1 MLGQDHRL
9 TAAESWQELLTTA
22 RIGTVDVIVADPAAA
37 GRMEVAELQ
46 DIVRQYPSIPVIVYT
61 VLSPLALRGVV
72 ALARVGIEHV
82 VLNRFDDEP
91 HRFRELIERAPAHA
105 LGERMLEELAEQLS
119 RLPPM
124 LGRAIE
130 QLYRYPQ
137 RFHAMGDVA
146 AAAGVNTRTLYRHL
160 EPAGLSAPRLLV
172 VSARLLR
179 AYSYLRD
186 PARSIKDVAVK
197 AGYHS
202 PWQLAQQM
210 RELTGLTPRRV
221 RQGLGAEEFVKRVA
235 MALRSSQPAG
245 QVEE

>member
-1 MLGQDHRL
+1 MVRVG
-9 TAAESWQELLTTA
+9 A
-22 RIGTVDVIVADPAAA
+22 VDIVVADPMAA
-37 GRMEVAELQ
+37 GRLEVSELQ
-46 DIVRQYPSIPVIVYT
+46 EIVRQYPSIPVIVYT
-61 VLSPLALRGVV
+61 VLSPSALRGVV
-72 ALARVGIEHV
+72 ALARVGVEHV

-91 HRFRELIERAPAHA
+91 HRFRELLERAPAHA
-105 LGERMLEELAEQLS
+105 LGERLLEEVADQLS

-124 LGRAIE
+124 VGRAIE

-137 RFHAMGDVA
+137 RFHGMGDIA

-160 EPAGLSAPRLLV
+160 QPAGFNSPRLLV

-179 AYSYLRD
+179 AFSYLRD
-186 PARSIKDVAVK
+186 PARSIKDVAMK

-202 PWQLAQQM
+202 AWQLAQQM

-221 RQGLGAEEFVKRVA
+221 RQGLGTEEFVKRVA
-235 MALRSSQPAG
+235 AALRSSQPAG